1 MSDAD
6 YHTPSQ
12 DMVFDLLSN
21 SRRRF
26 VLHYL
31 ERADGPVRLSEL
43 AAEIAAIENEVP
55 LEELSSQQRKRT
67 YVSLYQTHIP
77 KLQDA
82 GAVSYDAETGRV
94 ELASGA
100 GEIGEYFHQQ
110 STDRPWQYYYLL
122 LAGAGFLLYVL
133 AALVGVSTGIQ
144 FVLGAVVLGAFGL
157 IAAAHYLSLRRGR
170 TELPTNLVDRE

>member
-1 MSDAD
+1 MSDSD
-6 YHTPSQ
+6 YQSLSQ
-12 DMVFDLLSN
+12 DTVFDLLSN

-43 AAEIAAIENEVP
+43 AAEIAAIENEVSVD
-55 LEELSSQQRKRT
+55 ELTSQQRKRT

-94 ELASGA
+94 ELAAGA
-100 GEIGEYFHQQ
+100 GEIGDYFQQ
-110 STDRPWQYYYLL
+110 QGSDRPWQYYYLL
-122 LAGAGFLLYVL
+122 LAGVGLVLYVL
-133 AALVGVSTGIQ
+133 AAVAGVSTAVQ
-144 FVLGAVVLGAFGL
+144 FLLGAVILGAFGV

>member
-1 MSDAD
+1 MSDSD
-6 YHTPSQ
+6 YHPLSKDT
-12 DMVFDLLSN
+12 VFDLLSN

-31 ERADGPVRLSEL
+31 ERADGPVRLSTL
-43 AAEIAAIENEVP
+43 AAEIAATENEVTVD
-55 LEELSSQQRKRT
+55 ELTSQQRKRT

-82 GAVSYDAETGRV
+82 GAVSYNAETGTV
-94 ELASGA
+94 ELAAGA

-110 STDRPWQYYYLL
+110 GTDRPWQYYYLL
-122 LAGAGFLLYVL
+122 LAGVGFVLYVF
-133 AALVGVSTGIQ
+133 AALAGVSTAIL
-144 FVLGAVVLGAFGL
+144 FLLGAVVFGTFGL
-157 IAAAHYLSLRRGR
+157 IAAVHYLSLRRSR

>member
-6 YHTPSQ
+6 YHTLSQ

-43 AAEIAAIENEVP
+43 AAEIATIENEVP

-77 KLQDA
+77 KLEDA
-82 GAVSYDAETGRV
+82 GAVSYNAETGRV
-94 ELASGA
+94 ELAAGA

-110 STDRPWQYYYLL
+110 GTDRPWQYYYLL
-122 LAGAGFLLYVL
+122 LAGVGFVLYVL

-144 FVLGAVVLGAFGL
+144 FLLGMVVLGAFGL
-157 IAAAHYLSLRRGR
+157 IAAAHYLSHRRRR
-170 TELPTNLVDRE
+170 TELPSNLVDRQ